1 MSSKLIV
8 CLLTLLLKWGDVT
21 MGGMRGQVPC
31 PIIIPAQETNLSP
44 TL

>member
-21 MGGMRGQVPC
+21 MGGARGLVPC
-31 PIIIPAQETNLSP
+31 PNARSARVS
-44 TL
+44 